1 MTAPAWIH
9 QVAMPVS
16 MPSSVLATE
25 GRTTC
30 CFTLP
35 LPVLLPTKRQRSG
48 DEAARLLANLWLCC
62 VYVVIATAPLAALSE
77 RMRREWKAEA
87 VAAVNPPAR
96 RPLRVRRQERAPSR
110 VRRNETSQVQ
120 IAGQGRDV
128 RVGHA
133 TDVST
138 QDSAA
143 IAAAGFKRRHVQ
155 LASWLAAG
163 CRSGRSGR
171 SRKEAECKG
180 EKREGREEREG
191 STIGGYL
198 VGIRQ
203 NPKRQREKKKKK
215 KKKNKQR
222 EKGRRFSKGH
232 GSKCPWGGVAGDQR
246 ALAQGFWN
254 RPGDDAKGAGLAP
267 ACCNSLLV
275 ACGG

>member
-1 MTAPAWIH
+1 M
-9 QVAMPVS
+9 
-16 MPSSVLATE
+16 
-25 GRTTC
+25 
-30 CFTLP
+30 
-35 LPVLLPTKRQRSG
+35 
-48 DEAARLLANLWLCC
+48 LANLWLCC

-203 NPKRQREKKKKK
+203 NPKRQREKKEKRKKK
-215 KKKNKQR
+215 KQATRERTSFLEGSWKQVPVGWCSWGPEGVGAGILEPPR
-222 EKGRRFSKGH
+222 RRRKGRGACSCLLQLAAGCMWRLRWRLKGQGEVRKRFDIS
-232 GSKCPWGGVAGDQR
+232 WAGCFCWRNQQPLFMPSDVT
-246 ALAQGFWN
+246 
-254 RPGDDAKGAGLAP
+254 K
-267 ACCNSLLV
+267 
-275 ACGG
+275 